1 MSANNLVKVMRKKD
15 PFLRR
20 LHPKLTDE
28 QCCMMIAMRDVLG
41 IKAAEHHF
49 NIPAKKQIPIGEKV
63 KTSPHLDT
71 VYWQYRN
78 SIAKR
83 WMNQLG
89 ETMSA
94 TLLKIT
100 ETIGE
105 DEINL
110 LQLRELVRAA
120 EVLGDISVSAT
131 AIAPEGIE
139 LDAVKHQIIDVTEE
153 SEQYL
158 LPASKVQN
166 NAIG

>member
-1 MSANNLVKVMRKKD
+1 MRNKD

-20 LHPKLTDE
+20 LHPRLTDE
-28 QCCMMIAMRDVLG
+28 QCCMMTAMRDVLG
-41 IKAAEHHF
+41 IKAAENHF
-49 NIPAKKQIPIGEKV
+49 NIPAKKQIPISNKV
-63 KTSPHLDT
+63 KTSPHLDA

-94 TLLKIT
+94 TLVKIT

-105 DEINL
+105 DEIDL

-139 LDAVKHQIIDVTEE
+139 IDAVKHEIIDVTDD

-158 LPASKVQN
+158 LSASEAVVESCH
-166 NAIG
+166 